1 MVGKFQDVEMLGTTT
16 TAQDDIRS
24 SARRNSFFEP
34 LNDTTG
40 RPHREFHK
48 TPPPPIIRGVC
59 TSGALKQAEE
69 EVVVDTDACLAAL
82 QGV

>member
-1 MVGKFQDVEMLGTTT
+1 MPGTTT
-16 TAQDDIRS
+16 AAQDDIRS
-24 SARRNSFFEP
+24 SARRNRFFEP

-40 RPHREFHK
+40 RPHRDFHK
-48 TPPPPIIRGVC
+48 TPPPPITRGVC
-59 TSGALKQAEE
+59 SSGAPKQEEE